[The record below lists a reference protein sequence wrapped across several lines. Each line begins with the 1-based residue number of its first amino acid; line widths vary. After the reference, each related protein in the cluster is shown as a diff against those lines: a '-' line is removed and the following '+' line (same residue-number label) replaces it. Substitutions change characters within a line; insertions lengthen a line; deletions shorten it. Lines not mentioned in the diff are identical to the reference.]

1 MRMRTWALKCGAA
14 LACLGMLVAPTAAAQ
29 EEPPEQNLAKD
40 IQNPVANLISVPLQ
54 DNIDLGVDPGDRVR
68 NTLNIQPVIP
78 VTLTER
84 FNLISRII
92 LPVLY
97 QPDLADGS
105 GGTFGLGDTSATF
118 FVAPSKPGALIWGV
132 GPALLLPTATDE
144 VLGTGKWSIGPSVV
158 ALVQPEPWSFGV
170 LANQVWSVFGD
181 DDRGS
186 VNQLLVQYFVTYNL
200 PDGWYVTSAPI
211 ITANWEAPSGDQWT
225 VPFGAGA
232 GKLFKAGRLP
242 LNGSLS
248 AYYNAV
254 RPDSPG
260 AADWQLRVQ
269 LAFLFPKGKKGP

>member
-1 MRMRTWALKCGAA
+1 
-14 LACLGMLVAPTAAAQ
+14 MLVAPTAAAQ